1 MVDIRR
7 SDIKVVK
14 ERRLNPRLDFRC
26 KATIRGINQVVEVTD
41 ISMGGFFFELQ
52 TKKKL
57 KMGALV
63 DVSMRLPTETHAIRF
78 KAKMINQNTRGIGC
92 QYVGLSPENEE
103 AIRNCFETFKDT
115 LPI

>member
-7 SDIKVVK
+7 KNTQVDR
-14 ERRLNPRLDFRC
+14 ERREHPRLDFFC

-41 ISMGGFFFELQ
+41 ISLGGFFFELS

-63 DVSMRLPTETHAIRF
+63 DVSMRLPTEDHAIRF
-78 KAKMINQNTRGIGC
+78 KAKMVNQTDRGIGC

-103 AIRNCFETFKDT
+103 AIQNCFETFRDT

>member
-7 SDIKVVK
+7 RNVKVDK
-14 ERRLNPRLDFRC
+14 ERRHNPRLDFRC
-26 KATIRGINQVVEVTD
+26 KATIRGIHQVVEVSD
-41 ISMGGFFFELQ
+41 ISTGGFFFELE

-63 DVSMRLPTETHAIRF
+63 DVSMRLPTEEHAIRF
-78 KAKMINQNTRGIGC
+78 KAKLISQNSRGIGC
-92 QYVGLSPENEE
+92 QFVGLSHENEE

>member
-7 SDIKVVK
+7 KDIKVDQD
-14 ERRLNPRLDFRC
+14 RRTNPRLDFKC
-26 KATIRGINQVVEVTD
+26 KATIRGINQVVDVTD

-57 KMGALV
+57 KMEALV
-63 DVSMRLPTETHAIRF
+63 DVSMRLPTEEQAIRF
-78 KAKMINQNTRGIGC
+78 KAKLVNQNERGIGC
-92 QYVGLSPENEE
+92 QFVGLSPENEE
-103 AIRNCFETFKDT
+103 AVRNCFETFKDT

>member
-1 MVDIRR
+1 MVKMPRKDV
-7 SDIKVVK
+7 KVEK
-14 ERRLNPRLDFRC
+14 ERRVHPRLDFQC
-26 KATIRGINQVVEVTD
+26 KATIRGINQVVNVTD
-41 ISMGGFFFELQ
+41 ISLGGFFFELE

-63 DVSMRLPTETHAIRF
+63 DVSIRLPSEEQTIRF
-78 KAKMINQNTRGIGC
+78 KAKLISQNERGIGC

-103 AIRNCFETFKDT
+103 AIRFCFETFKDT